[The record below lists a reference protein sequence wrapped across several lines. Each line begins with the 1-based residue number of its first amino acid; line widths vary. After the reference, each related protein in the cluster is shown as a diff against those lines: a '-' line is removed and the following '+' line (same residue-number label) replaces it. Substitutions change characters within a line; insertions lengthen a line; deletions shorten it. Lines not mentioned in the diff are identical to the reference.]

1 MLAAGAAILLAP
13 IILGRLADELGL
25 RLAHLMVPALVA
37 TALVCFLVARA
48 MQRRTNAVGRWP

>member
-1 MLAAGAAILLAP
+1 
-13 IILGRLADELGL
+13 
-25 RLAHLMVPALVA
+25 MVPALVA